1 MKTRTKKIWAA
12 LLSVLMVLTVLAPV
26 TGVFDMTAKASVGN
40 SPLIGQ
46 FFSTASK
53 WEDTKGNGAGLGWGI
68 GDFPSDQLQD
78 GFYHIN
84 SFLKIDHTS
93 IFENV
98 TADTG
103 LTLAYTYRPTQNSN
117 HHHILSFGAR
127 DASTNA
133 INGDTIKN
141 HFYISA
147 TPSWF
152 AGSGMAIA
160 GYVDG
165 NGAEHIKATPN
176 GAPAFEAGKTYDVV
190 VRITSSAITY
200 WINGVEYPA
209 ACEADS
215 ATYLTQFL
223 SEVHTYQYNYIG
235 RSRWN
240 TGNKWGSENNDSD
253 ADFSG
258 YVKNMRVYGSAMTA
272 EEVMADDAYD
282 TYSKSLGAADLS
294 AVLTQT
300 NAINTFT
307 AAAYHQNAEATGAY
321 SNLVYSPAGTTSW
334 SGDGLGDTA
343 WGVGRTDFKVAIPR
357 NVVMVYDGVS
367 GHEPY
372 APITLESRCN
382 DTGGSSH
389 IIHYVDYD
397 NPNSVYEL
405 KNEFWQGYSKTWDA
419 WAKNSIN
426 STEQFAAYW
435 HDGGAPGESPDS
447 QRDGDSRFWWNI
459 IQYYGTGNTTEY
471 YDHESNFQFP
481 ARTSYKSTTRQ
492 YKTGT
497 ITSLTDFYTLNYK
510 PIYDALPSA
519 LACYAEMNDHA
530 WMYTEESMNRAKAT
544 ITQMVMANPNN
555 TDYTYGA
562 NVAAAVQN
570 CAINIRRAVT
580 LLGAAGGAY
589 GYAGL
594 NLVKKTGT
602 VTFVN
607 DDGAVLMGPDTY
619 NYGDS
624 VNIYS
629 GTPTKAASAEY
640 TYTFAGWD
648 QSIDPIMRGDVT
660 YTATYTS
667 AKNSYT
673 ITWLNDDGSPID
685 TTTVEYG
692 AVPTH
697 ADAVKA
703 ADAEYTYTFAGWDP
717 APAAVTGAAEYTAT
731 FTGTKNKY
739 AVTWENWDGTELA
752 VDMVEYGTLPVF
764 DGTPQRPSDDQHHY
778 AFAGWTPELAAVDGP
793 ATYRATYEEA
803 AAAYKITFL
812 NDDDSLLE
820 EIMVDYGTLPVY
832 PNADPEKAA
841 TAEFTYTFAGWSPE
855 LEEVTGVA
863 TYRAVYTSVKNKY
876 TITWKNDLGGIID
889 TTELEY
895 GELPTHADAAKA
907 QTDEYTYAFDGW
919 TPEPSA
925 VIGEAEYTAVFTATK
940 RKYTVTWKNID
951 GTVLG
956 SDQVEYGETPVYGG
970 ATPTIAP
977 DETCHYTF
985 AAWSPTVVSVVGNAV
1000 YSATYADEAHTGGTA
1015 TCAAA
1020 ATCEICGASY
1030 GATASHTLV
1039 YVDEQ
1044 PATQEAAG
1052 VVAHYECSVCGAAF
1066 SDAEG
1071 THTMSAADL
1080 VIPRLAQGDP
1090 TNYGERIRFS
1100 DWLLRFL
1107 RWLVSKLV
1115 GLIPKKA

>member
-103 LTLAYTYRPTQNSN
+103 MTLAYTYRPTQNSN

-240 TGNKWGSENNDSD
+240 TGNKWGSENIDSD

-258 YVKNMRVYGSAMTA
+258 YVKNMRIYGAAMTA

-334 SGDGLGDTA
+334 SGVGGADEFV
-343 WGVGRTDFKVAIPR
+343 GVGRQNLKIAIPR
-357 NVVMVYDGVS
+357 NVVMVYDGV
-367 GHEPY
+367 HDVY
-372 APITLESRCN
+372 APIVMETKCNQSSGDTQKIHYFGNYSTIYTLQS
-382 DTGGSSH
+382 DWIGSST
-389 IIHYVDYD
+389 
-397 NPNSVYEL
+397 
-405 KNEFWQGYSKTWDA
+405 TWDVWVPNA
-419 WAKNSIN
+419 IETNDS
-426 STEQFAAYW
+426 FAYY
-435 HDGGAPGESPDS
+435 DDNNYNETS
-447 QRDGDSRFWWNI
+447 QDMRNTGTSRFWYNKVW
-459 IQYYGTGNTTEY
+459 YSGAGNTTAY
-471 YDHESNFQFP
+471 YDHESNLSYYGK
-481 ARTSYKSTTRQ
+481 TSYKETTGSRQ
-492 YKTGT
+492 YKYGDA
-497 ITSLTDFYTLNYK
+497 TSCTDFYTLNFRPVYA
-510 PIYDALPSA
+510 ALPYA
-519 LACYAEMNDHA
+519 LACYTEMNKHA

-555 TDYTYGA
+555 TYYTYGA

-570 CAINIRRAVT
+570 CAINIKKAVI
-580 LLGAAGGAY
+580 LLGAAGGTY

-594 NLVKKTGT
+594 NLEKKTGT

-607 DDGAVLMGPDTY
+607 DDGTVLKGPDTY

-624 VNIYS
+624 IATYV

-640 TYTFAGWD
+640 TYTFVGWD
-648 QSIDPIMRGDVT
+648 QAIDPVMRGDVT
-660 YTATYTS
+660 YTATYDSTRR
-667 AKNSYT
+667 SYT

-703 ADAEYTYTFAGWDP
+703 ADAEYTYTFAGWAP

-889 TTELEY
+889 TTEVEY

-907 QTDEYTYAFDGW
+907 QTDEYTYAFEGW

-956 SDQVEYGETPVYGG
+956 TDQVEYGETPVYGG

-1071 THTMSAADL
+1071 THTLSAADL